1 MIITTKTI
9 VTFRVPKDNEL
20 LNKFVNSHNM
30 SEWTEYI
37 IAEWISYSHQKT
49 VIIEPKEE
57 KSE

>member
-1 MIITTKTI
+1 MIITTETV

-37 IAEWISYSHQKT
+37 IAEWLSYSHQKT
-49 VIIEPKEE
+49 VTIEPKEE
-57 KSE
+57 